1 MIAIDSGVLI
11 AIYRNGDE
19 YHERAV
25 ELAKEHESENKV
37 CTTGVFQEVIEY
49 IRRADGNSKAAQI
62 AGEMLVTQRLDVE
75 PPDKQE
81 LIRAIEVMRQTKEL
95 SFCDALTASMAQS
108 RGIKH
113 ILSFDSDFDR
123 LPAITRIY

>member
-25 ELAKEHESENKV
+25 ELAK
-37 CTTGVFQEVIEY
+37 EY

-123 LPAITRIY
+123 LPAITRI